1 MESIKT
7 VSDEGFELKEE
18 YYKYDYQ
25 VSLTKQLDEYSED
38 FDEFQINRIALWKLN
53 RYFHINEETLNKI
66 NQIKPTDSELNENLT
81 LEILDGLLRTDGI
94 RLAMAS
100 TILRFKNPNIYQII
114 DQRVCRI
121 LGIISFTK
129 LTSSKKIDEQKKLY
143 LAYLIKLRKICD
155 AKNVKFINAD
165 RVFYNAD
172 KDINRN
178 VKLTGY

>member
-1 MESIKT
+1 MKNIKT
-7 VSDEGFELKEE
+7 VSDKGFELKEE
-18 YYKYDYQ
+18 YNKYDYQ

-53 RYFHINEETLNKI
+53 RYFHIDKETLDKI
-66 NQIKPTDSELNENLT
+66 NQIKPTDSELNKDLT

-114 DQRVCRI
+114 DQRMCRI
-121 LGIISFTK
+121 LGIEDFTK
-129 LTSSKKIDEQKKLY
+129 LTSSKKIEEQKELY
-143 LAYLIKLRKICD
+143 LKYLETLREVC
-155 AKNVKFINAD
+155 VKRNIEFTNAD

-172 KDINRN
+172 KDINSN
-178 VKLTGY
+178 IKLIGY

>member
-1 MESIKT
+1 MENIKT
-7 VSDEGFELKEE
+7 VADEGFELKEE
-18 YYKYDYQ
+18 YNKYDYQ
-25 VSLTKQLDEYSED
+25 GSLTKQLDEYSED

-53 RYFHINEETLNKI
+53 RYFRIDKETLDKI
-66 NQIKPTDSELNENLT
+66 NQIKPTDVELNKALT

-100 TILRFKNPNIYQII
+100 TILRFKNPYIYQII

-121 LGIISFTK
+121 LGIDSFTK

-143 LAYLIKLRKICD
+143 LDYLIKLREICD
-155 AKNVKFINAD
+155 AKKVEFVNAD

>member
-1 MESIKT
+1 MENIKT
-7 VSDEGFELKEE
+7 VADEGFELKEE
-18 YYKYDYQ
+18 YNKYDYQ
-25 VSLTKQLDEYSED
+25 GSLTKQLDEYSED

-53 RYFHINEETLNKI
+53 RYFRIDKETLDKI
-66 NQIKPTDSELNENLT
+66 NQIRPTDKELNEDLT
-81 LEILDGLLRTDGI
+81 LEILDGLLKTDGI

-121 LGIISFTK
+121 LGIKDFTK
-129 LTSSKKIDEQKKLY
+129 LTSSKRIDEQKKLY

-178 VKLTGY
+178 AKLTGY